1 MFSRM
6 HRFNVNI
13 LFNLNK
19 DLIFVNSVSLLHMY
33 RLHHPRYLNKLCKKK
48 APSDWNISVRICS
61 TIFTPL
67 DKLFCIF
74 IASTTAHSWPS
85 PTLSDVQCIF
95 FLMRVPQNSLLQF
108 STSRIFNFWDLIP
121 NSNRDWLYYAG
132 HGAQDNSRCINWHL
146 WKERGLR
153 FPFYSWCI
161 TLTGMIGCRAAAEAG
176 RTDTFNAV
184 PLYLVQN

>member
-6 HRFNVNI
+6 HLFNVNI

-33 RLHHPRYLNKLCKKK
+33 RLHHPRYLDKLCKKK

-85 PTLSDVQCIF
+85 PTLSDRTMYILCDACLQELPFTIF
-95 FLMRVPQNSLLQF
+95 NKQNIQFLGPDPQQQQWPTSRRRAWGSGWFEMYQLAPLEGERSEEVSLL
-108 STSRIFNFWDLIP
+108 
-121 NSNRDWLYYAG
+121 
-132 HGAQDNSRCINWHL
+132 
-146 WKERGLR
+146 
-153 FPFYSWCI
+153 
-161 TLTGMIGCRAAAEAG
+161 
-176 RTDTFNAV
+176 
-184 PLYLVQN
+184 